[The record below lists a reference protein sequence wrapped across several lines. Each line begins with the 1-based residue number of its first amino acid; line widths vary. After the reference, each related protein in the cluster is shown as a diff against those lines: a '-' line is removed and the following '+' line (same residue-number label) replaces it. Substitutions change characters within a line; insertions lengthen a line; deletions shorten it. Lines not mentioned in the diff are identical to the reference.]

1 MGKFEKSM
9 EEIFDLEPFNGN
21 PNIDQ
26 DKRVTVLPPED
37 KSNIELG
44 LKQDLS
50 DAYEQSKDNLQEL
63 IDNGK
68 EAMEEL
74 LQIAKEGQHPRAYEV
89 YGTLLKNMVD
99 ANKELL
105 AIQKQMQ
112 DLTGQK
118 QKAGD
123 TKIDKAIF
131 VGTAAD
137 LNKLLKE
144 KD

>member
-1 MGKFEKSM
+1 MSKFEKSM

-26 DKRVTVLPPED
+26 DKKISLLPPD
-37 KSNIELG
+37 VNIKEPD
-44 LKQDLS
+44 LKQDLV
-50 DAYEQSKDNLQEL
+50 DAYEQSRENLQDL

-105 AIQKQMQ
+105 SIQKQMR
-112 DLTGQK
+112 DMDNNK
-118 QKAGD
+118 QKSGD

-137 LNKLLKE
+137 LNKLLKDE
-144 KD
+144 S

>member
-1 MGKFEKSM
+1 MGTFEKSM
-9 EEIFDLEPFNGN
+9 EQIFDLEPFNGN
-21 PNIDQ
+21 PNIDS
-26 DKRVTVLPPED
+26 DKKVTVLPPENT
-37 KSNIELG
+37 NIEPD
-44 LKQDLS
+44 LKGDLV
-50 DAYEQSKDNLQEL
+50 DAYEQSKENLQEL

-74 LQIAKEGQHPRAYEV
+74 LAIAKEGQHPRAYEV

-105 AIQKQMQ
+105 SIQKQMR
-112 DLTGQK
+112 DMDNNR

>member
-1 MGKFEKSM
+1 MGTFEKSM
-9 EEIFDLEPFNGN
+9 EQIFDLEPFNGN
-21 PNIDQ
+21 PNIDSN
-26 DKRVTVLPPED
+26 KKVTVLPPENTPAEPD
-37 KSNIELG
+37 LKS
-44 LKQDLS
+44 DLV

-74 LQIAKEGQHPRAYEV
+74 LVIAKEGQHPRAYEV

-105 AIQKQMQ
+105 SIQKQMREM
-112 DLTGQK
+112 DNNR

>member
-1 MGKFEKSM
+1 MGTFEKSM
-9 EEIFDLEPFNGN
+9 EQIFDLEPFNGN
-21 PNIDQ
+21 PNIDS
-26 DKRVTVLPPED
+26 DKKVTVLPPENTPAEPD
-37 KSNIELG
+37 LKS
-44 LKQDLS
+44 DLV

-74 LQIAKEGQHPRAYEV
+74 LAIAKEGQHPRAYEV

-105 AIQKQMQ
+105 SIQKQMREM
-112 DLTGQK
+112 DNNR

>member
-1 MGKFEKSM
+1 MSNFEKSM
-9 EEIFDLEPFNGN
+9 EQIFDLEPFNGN
-21 PNIDQ
+21 PNIAQ
-26 DKRVTVLPPED
+26 DKRVTILPPEE
-37 KSNIELG
+37 KPAVEIE
-44 LKQDLS
+44 LKQDLT

-112 DLTGQK
+112 ELTGQK
-118 QKAGD
+118 KGP
-123 TKIDKAIF
+123 TNNKIDKAIF

-144 KD
+144 E

>member
-1 MGKFEKSM
+1 MSKFEKSM

-26 DKRVTVLPPED
+26 NKKISLLPPEVSIKNPD
-37 KSNIELG
+37 
-44 LKQDLS
+44 LKQDLV
-50 DAYEQSKDNLQEL
+50 DAYEQSKENLQDL

-68 EAMEEL
+68 EAMDEL

-105 AIQKQMQ
+105 SIQKQMR
-112 DLTGQK
+112 DMDNNK

-137 LNKLLKE
+137 LNKLLKDE
-144 KD
+144 S

>member
-1 MGKFEKSM
+1 MSKFEKSM

-26 DKRVTVLPPED
+26 DKRVTVIPPE
-37 KSNIELG
+37 KKVSIEPE
-44 LKQDLS
+44 LKQDLV

-68 EAMEEL
+68 EAMDEL

-89 YGTLLKNMVD
+89 YAGLLKNMVD

-112 DLTGQK
+112 DLSGQK
-118 QKAGD
+118 QKVGD
-123 TKIDKAIF
+123 TKIEKAVF
-131 VGTAAD
+131 VGTPAD
-137 LNKLLKE
+137 LNKLLNRE
-144 KD
+144 

>member
-1 MGKFEKSM
+1 MNQFEKSM
-9 EEIFDLEPFNGN
+9 EEIFDLEPFCGN
-21 PNIDQ
+21 PNIDSH
-26 DKRVTVLPPED
+26 KKVTVLPPENT
-37 KSNIELG
+37 NIEPD
-44 LKQDLS
+44 LKGDLV
-50 DAYEQSKDNLQEL
+50 DAYEQSKENLQEL

-74 LQIAKEGQHPRAYEV
+74 LIIAKEGQHPRAYEV

-105 AIQKQMQ
+105 SIQKQMR
-112 DLTGQK
+112 DMDNNR

>member
-1 MGKFEKSM
+1 M
-9 EEIFDLEPFNGN
+9 
-21 PNIDQ
+21 
-26 DKRVTVLPPED
+26 V
-37 KSNIELG
+37 
-44 LKQDLS
+44 
-50 DAYEQSKDNLQEL
+50 DAYEQSKDNIQEL

-118 QKAGD
+118 QKVGD

>member
-1 MGKFEKSM
+1 MNKLEKSM
-9 EEIFDLEPFNGN
+9 EQIFDVTPFQGN

-26 DKRVTVLPPED
+26 DKQVTLTPNPIFERD
-37 KSNIELG
+37 PD
-44 LKQDLS
+44 LKGDLV
-50 DAYEQSKDNLQEL
+50 DAYEQSKENLQEL

-74 LQIAKEGQHPRAYEV
+74 LVIAKEGQHPRAYEV

-105 AIQKQMQ
+105 AIQKQMR
-112 DLTGQK
+112 DMDNNK

>member
-1 MGKFEKSM
+1 MSKFEKSM
-9 EEIFDLEPFNGN
+9 EKIFDLEPFNGN

-26 DKRVTVLPPED
+26 DKQVTVLPRED
-37 KSNIELG
+37 KNIESIE
-44 LKQDLS
+44 LKQDLM
-50 DAYEQSKDNLQEL
+50 DAYDQSKDNLQEL

-68 EAMEEL
+68 EAMEDL

-105 AIQKQMQ
+105 TIQKQMQ
-112 DLTGQK
+112 ELTGQK
-118 QKAGD
+118 K
-123 TKIDKAIF
+123 TTNNNKIDKAIF

-137 LNKLLKE
+137 LNKLLADDK
-144 KD
+144 

>member
-1 MGKFEKSM
+1 MKSIEKTM
-9 EEIFDLEPFNGN
+9 EQIFDPEPFNGN

-26 DKRVTVLPPED
+26 DKRVTVLPPEE
-37 KSNIELG
+37 KHAAEPE
-44 LKQDLS
+44 LKQDLV

-118 QKAGD
+118 QKVGD

-144 KD
+144 E

>member
-1 MGKFEKSM
+1 MSKFEKSM
-9 EEIFDLEPFNGN
+9 EKIFDVTPFQGN

-26 DKRVTVLPPED
+26 DKQVTLVPEPRSYERAEPD
-37 KSNIELG
+37 
-44 LKQDLS
+44 LKGDLT

-105 AIQKQMQ
+105 SIQKQMR
-112 DLTGQK
+112 DMDNNR

-137 LNKLLKE
+137 LNKLLKDE
-144 KD
+144 

>member
-1 MGKFEKSM
+1 MATFEQNM
-9 EEIFDLEPFNGN
+9 EKIFDVAPFQGN
-21 PNIDQ
+21 PNIDK
-26 DKRVTVLPPED
+26 DKQVTLSPAPRSYEMEPD
-37 KSNIELG
+37 LKS
-44 LKQDLS
+44 DLV
-50 DAYEQSKDNLQEL
+50 DAYQQSKDNLQEL

-68 EAMEEL
+68 DAMEEL
-74 LQIAKEGQHPRAYEV
+74 LTIAKEGQHPRAYEV

-105 AIQKQMQ
+105 SIQKQMR
-112 DLTGQK
+112 DMDNNK

>member
-1 MGKFEKSM
+1 MSKFEKSM

-26 DKRVTVLPPED
+26 DKKVSILPPE
-37 KSNIELG
+37 KSNNQPE
-44 LKQDLS
+44 LKQDLV

-68 EAMEEL
+68 EAMDEL

-99 ANKELL
+99 ANQDTSCNTKTN
-105 AIQKQMQ
+105 AIL
-112 DLTGQK
+112 DWP
-118 QKAGD
+118 
-123 TKIDKAIF
+123 
-131 VGTAAD
+131 
-137 LNKLLKE
+137 E
-144 KD
+144 PESR